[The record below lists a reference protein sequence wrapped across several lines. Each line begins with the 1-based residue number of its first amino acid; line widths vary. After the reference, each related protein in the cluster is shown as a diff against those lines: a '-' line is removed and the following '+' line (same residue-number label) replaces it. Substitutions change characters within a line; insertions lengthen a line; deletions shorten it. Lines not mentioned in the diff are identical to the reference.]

1 MTKCLYLRLSG
12 PLQSWGHNSLFWNR
26 GTGIFPTKSGVIG
39 LMFCAL
45 GKGGEQREAL
55 AELSSLP
62 QKVLRIGRAENVDQA
77 LILTD
82 FHLVGAGYD
91 KEDSWQNRLIP
102 SRDDGKKADNG
113 GVRLTR
119 REYLQQVNFVVFQEI
134 PDCWTDEVANAFL
147 EPCWDIYLGRKS
159 CAPSLPVF
167 GGIFENEDEAMEF
180 LHKEMQEVYGPDA
193 LVLYSWE
200 ESSVDVLGAEVI
212 RDVPVAF
219 GRNKQYSE
227 RAVLMKSW
235 PTENVIP
242 KNA

>member
-1 MTKCLYLRLSG
+1 
-12 PLQSWGHNSLFWNR
+12 
-26 GTGIFPTKSGVIG
+26 
-39 LMFCAL
+39 
-45 GKGGEQREAL
+45 
-55 AELSSLP
+55 
-62 QKVLRIGRAENVDQA
+62 
-77 LILTD
+77 
-82 FHLVGAGYD
+82 
-91 KEDSWQNRLIP
+91 
-102 SRDDGKKADNG
+102 
-113 GVRLTR
+113 
-119 REYLQQVNFVVFQEI
+119 
-134 PDCWTDEVANAFL
+134 
-147 EPCWDIYLGRKS
+147 
-159 CAPSLPVF
+159 
-167 GGIFENEDEAMEF
+167 MEF